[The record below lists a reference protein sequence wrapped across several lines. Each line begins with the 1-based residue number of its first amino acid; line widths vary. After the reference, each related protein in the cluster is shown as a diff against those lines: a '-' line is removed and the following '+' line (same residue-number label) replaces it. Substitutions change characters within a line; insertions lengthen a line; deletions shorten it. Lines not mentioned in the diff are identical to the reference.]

1 MSDPY
6 IGEIRM
12 FGGNFAPA
20 GWAFCAGQLMAIAEN
35 DALFTLIGTTYG
47 GDGQETFGIPDLQGR
62 VPLHQGSLGG
72 NTYTIGEKA
81 GVESVT
87 INNNT
92 MTTHNHLV
100 ATTGGTANANV
111 PSSATILADEGP
123 ASATVKAY
131 LPFAASNQ
139 VTLRNTAV
147 GGTGGSQP
155 HENMQPFLAISFIIS
170 LFGIFP
176 SQT

>member
-1 MSDPY
+1 MSNPF

-20 GWAFCAGQLMAIAEN
+20 GWAFCQGQLMAISQN

-62 VPLHQGSLGG
+62 IPIHAGQGPGISQNYQL
-72 NTYTIGEKA
+72 GEKL

-87 INNNT
+87 ISAQ
-92 MTTHNHLV
+92 TTPIHTHPMV
-100 ATTGGTANANV
+100 ATNDIGDNTSAQGRIVAQSTSVDLYIEDVTDNNLANGA
-111 PSSATILADEGP
+111 
-123 ASATVKAY
+123 
-131 LPFAASNQ
+131 
-139 VTLRNTAV
+139 VTPV
-147 GGTGGSQP
+147 GGSQP
-155 HENMQPFLAISFIIS
+155 HDNFQPYLCISFIIS

-176 SQT
+176 HQ